1 MVGAF
6 AEVGENLYPQHK
18 GTAMEV
24 PQAEMSVVGR
34 ILRVFYAP
42 SETFEAV
49 AEQRS
54 AADWLVPTIMVAV
67 VIFIFTYITSPIYM
81 AEVMEQIPAE
91 QRGEMEGTGDAMRM
105 GGLIAAPVMT
115 FVMLFIGA
123 AIYLLVGKLLGGLLG
138 YGQCLAIVAY
148 TSLIAIPQHIVKTPL
163 VLANET
169 MKVQIGLGMFLAEEA
184 QKSFGGAL
192 LSSIDPFVVWIV
204 VIAGLGLSIVGQ
216 VERSRAYAG
225 VAAITLLFLAIG
237 AFFSTRGLG
246 G

>member
-1 MVGAF
+1 
-6 AEVGENLYPQHK
+6 
-18 GTAMEV
+18 MEA

-54 AADWLVPTIMVAV
+54 AADWLLPTFIVAAV
-67 VIFIFTYITSPIYM
+67 VFVSTYITSPIYM
-81 AEVMEQIPAE
+81 AETMEQMQQQE
-91 QRGEMEGTGDAMRM
+91 QSGAMEGTGDAILIST
-105 GGLIAAPVMT
+105 LIAAPVMM

-148 TSLIAIPQHIVKTPL
+148 TSLIAILQHVVKTPL

-169 MKVQIGLGMFLAEEA
+169 MNVQIGLGMFLSEEA
-184 QKSFGGAL
+184 RKNFGGAL
-192 LSSIDPFVVWIV
+192 LSSIDPFIVWMI

-216 VERSRAYAG
+216 IERSRAYTA
-225 VAAITLLFLAIG
+225 VAAVTLIFLAIG
-237 AFFSTRGLG
+237 AFFSTLG
-246 G
+246 SGG

>member
-1 MVGAF
+1 
-6 AEVGENLYPQHK
+6 
-18 GTAMEV
+18 MEA

-54 AADWLVPTIMVAV
+54 AADWLVPTIVVAA
-67 VIFIFTYITSPIYM
+67 VIFVSTYLTSPIYV
-81 AEVMEQIPAE
+81 AEAMEQIREQTPAE
-91 QRGEMEGTGDAMRM
+91 QPSAEGTGDAIRIS
-105 GGLIAAPVMT
+105 GLIAAPVMT

-138 YGQCLAIVAY
+138 YGHCLALVAY
-148 TSLIAIPQHIVKTPL
+148 TSLISILQHIVKTPL

-169 MKVQIGLGMFLAEEA
+169 MDVQIGLGMFLSEEA
-184 QKSFGGAL
+184 RQSFGGHL
-192 LSSIDPFVVWIV
+192 LSLIDPFIVWMI

-216 VERSRAYAG
+216 IERSRAYAG
-225 VAAITLLFLAIG
+225 VAAITLIFLAIG
-237 AFFSTRGLG
+237 AFFSTLG
-246 G
+246 PGG

>member
-1 MVGAF
+1 
-6 AEVGENLYPQHK
+6 
-18 GTAMEV
+18 MEA

-54 AADWLVPTIMVAV
+54 AADWLVPTIVVAMVV
-67 VIFIFTYITSPIYM
+67 FFSTYVTSPIYV
-81 AEVMEQIPAE
+81 AETMEQMQQQQMPAE
-91 QRGEMEGTGDAMRM
+91 QSDEMEGTVGAILIST
-105 GGLIAAPVMT
+105 LIAAPIMM

-138 YGQCLAIVAY
+138 YGHCLALVAY
-148 TSLIAIPQHIVKTPL
+148 TSLIAILQHIVKVPL
-163 VLANET
+163 VLAKET
-169 MKVQIGLGMFLAEEA
+169 MNVQIGLGMFLSEEA

-192 LSSIDPFVVWIV
+192 LSSIDPFVVWMV

-216 VERSRAYAG
+216 IERSRAYAG
-225 VAAITLLFLAIG
+225 VAAITLIFLSIG
-237 AFFSTRGLG
+237 AFFSTLRPG

>member
-1 MVGAF
+1 
-6 AEVGENLYPQHK
+6 
-18 GTAMEV
+18 MEA

-54 AADWLVPTIMVAV
+54 AADWLVPTFIVAAA
-67 VIFIFTYITSPIYM
+67 IFISTYLTSPIYV
-81 AEVMEQIPAE
+81 AEAMEQIREQTPAE
-91 QRGEMEGTGDAMRM
+91 QPRVEGTEDAIRIS
-105 GGLIAAPVMT
+105 GLIAAPVMT

-138 YGQCLAIVAY
+138 YGQCLALVAY
-148 TSLIAIPQHIVKTPL
+148 TSLISILQHLVKTPL

-169 MKVQIGLGMFLAEEA
+169 MKVQIGLGMFISEEA
-184 QKSFGGAL
+184 QQSFGGHL
-192 LSSIDPFVVWIV
+192 LSLIDPFVVWMV

-216 VERSRAYAG
+216 IERSRAYAG
-225 VAAITLLFLAIG
+225 VAVITLIFLAIG
-237 AFFSTRGLG
+237 AFFSTLG
-246 G
+246 PGG

>member
-1 MVGAF
+1 
-6 AEVGENLYPQHK
+6 
-18 GTAMEV
+18 MEA

-54 AADWLVPTIMVAV
+54 AADWLVPTIIVALA
-67 VIFIFTYITSPIYM
+67 IFFSTYLTSPIYV
-81 AEVMEQIPAE
+81 AEAMEQIRGQTSAE
-91 QRGEMEGTGDAMRM
+91 QPNVEGTGDAIRIS
-105 GGLIAAPVMT
+105 GLIAAPIMT

-138 YGQCLAIVAY
+138 YGHCLAIVAY
-148 TSLIAIPQHIVKTPL
+148 TSLISILQHIVKTPL

-169 MKVQIGLGMFLAEEA
+169 MDVQIGLGMFLSEEA

-192 LSSIDPFVVWIV
+192 LSLIDPFIVWMI

-216 VERSRAYAG
+216 IERSRAYAG
-225 VAAITLLFLAIG
+225 VAAVTLIFLAIG
-237 AFFSTRGLG
+237 AFFSTLG
-246 G
+246 PGG

>member
-1 MVGAF
+1 
-6 AEVGENLYPQHK
+6 
-18 GTAMEV
+18 MEA

-54 AADWLVPTIMVAV
+54 AADWLVPTFIVAAV
-67 VIFIFTYITSPIYM
+67 GFFSTYLTSPIYV
-81 AEVMEQIPAE
+81 AEAMEQIREQTPAE
-91 QRGEMEGTGDAMRM
+91 QPNVEGTGDAIRIS
-105 GGLIAAPVMT
+105 GLIAAPVMA

-138 YGQCLAIVAY
+138 YGHCLALVAY
-148 TSLIAIPQHIVKTPL
+148 TSLIAIIQHIVKTPL

-169 MKVQIGLGMFLAEEA
+169 MNVQIGLGMFLSEEA
-184 QKSFGGAL
+184 RQSFGGHL
-192 LSSIDPFVVWIV
+192 LSLIDPFVVWMV

-216 VERSRAYAG
+216 IERSRAYAG
-225 VAAITLLFLAIG
+225 VAAITLLFLSIG
-237 AFFSTRGLG
+237 AFFSTLG
-246 G
+246 PGG

>member
-1 MVGAF
+1 
-6 AEVGENLYPQHK
+6 
-18 GTAMEV
+18 MEA

-54 AADWLVPTIMVAV
+54 AADWLLPTIVVALA
-67 VIFIFTYITSPIYM
+67 IFFSTYLTSPIYV
-81 AEVMEQIPAE
+81 AEAMEQIRGQTSAE
-91 QRGEMEGTGDAMRM
+91 QPNVEGTGDAIRIS
-105 GGLIAAPVMT
+105 GLIAAPIMT

-138 YGQCLAIVAY
+138 YGHCLAIVAY
-148 TSLIAIPQHIVKTPL
+148 TSLISILQHLVKTPL
-163 VLANET
+163 ALANET
-169 MKVQIGLGMFLAEEA
+169 MDVQIGLGMFLSEEA

-192 LSSIDPFVVWIV
+192 LNSIDPFVVWMI

-216 VERSRAYAG
+216 IERSRAYAG
-225 VAAITLLFLAIG
+225 VAAVTLIFLSIG
-237 AFFSTRGLG
+237 AFFSTLRPG

>member
-1 MVGAF
+1 
-6 AEVGENLYPQHK
+6 
-18 GTAMEV
+18 MEA

-54 AADWLVPTIMVAV
+54 VADWLVPTFIVAAV
-67 VIFIFTYITSPIYM
+67 VFVSTYITSPIYM
-81 AEVMEQIPAE
+81 AETMEQMQQQMQQQE
-91 QRGEMEGTGDAMRM
+91 QSGAMEGTGDAILIST
-105 GGLIAAPVMT
+105 LIAAPVMM

-148 TSLIAIPQHIVKTPL
+148 TSLIAILQHVVKTPL
-163 VLANET
+163 VLAKET
-169 MKVQIGLGMFLAEEA
+169 MNVQVGLGMFISEEA
-184 QKSFGGAL
+184 QQSFGGHL
-192 LSSIDPFVVWIV
+192 LSLVDPFVVWMV

-216 VERSRAYAG
+216 IERSRAYAG
-225 VAAITLLFLAIG
+225 VAAVTLIFLSIG
-237 AFFSTRGLG
+237 AFFGTLG
-246 G
+246 AGG

>member
-1 MVGAF
+1 
-6 AEVGENLYPQHK
+6 
-18 GTAMEV
+18 MEA

-34 ILRVFYAP
+34 MLRVFYAP

-54 AADWLVPTIMVAV
+54 AADWLLPTVIVAV
-67 VIFIFTYITSPIYM
+67 VIFISTYLTSPIYV
-81 AEVMEQIPAE
+81 AEMMEQIREQTPAE
-91 QRGEMEGTGDAMRM
+91 QPSVEGTGDAIRIS
-105 GGLIAAPVMT
+105 GLVAAPVMT

-148 TSLIAIPQHIVKTPL
+148 TSLIAIIQHVVKTPL

-169 MKVQIGLGMFLAEEA
+169 MNVQIGLGMFLSEEA
-184 QKSFGGAL
+184 RKSFGGAL
-192 LSSIDPFVVWIV
+192 LSSIDPLVVWMV
-204 VIAGLGLSIVGQ
+204 VIAGLGLAIVGQ

-237 AFFSTRGLG
+237 AFFSTLNPG

>member
-91 QRGEMEGTGDAMRM
+91 QRGEMESTGDAMRM

-237 AFFSTRGLG
+237 AFFSTRGPG

>member
-1 MVGAF
+1 
-6 AEVGENLYPQHK
+6 
-18 GTAMEV
+18 MEA
-24 PQAEMSVVGR
+24 PQAEMSVGDR

-54 AADWLVPTIMVAV
+54 AADWLVPTIVVALA
-67 VIFIFTYITSPIYM
+67 IFFSTYLTSPIYV
-81 AEVMEQIPAE
+81 AEMMEQMREQVPAE
-91 QRGEMEGTGDAMRM
+91 QGGEMENTATAIRIS
-105 GGLIAAPVMT
+105 GLIAAPVMT

-138 YGQCLAIVAY
+138 YGHCLALVAY
-148 TSLIAIPQHIVKTPL
+148 TSLIAILQHVVKTPL

-169 MKVQIGLGMFLAEEA
+169 MDVQIGLGMFLSEEA
-184 QKSFGGAL
+184 RKSFGGAL
-192 LSSIDPFVVWIV
+192 LSLIDPFIVWMI

-216 VERSRAYAG
+216 IERSRAYAG
-225 VAAITLLFLAIG
+225 VAAITLIFLAIG
-237 AFFSTRGLG
+237 AFFGTLNPG

>member
-1 MVGAF
+1 
-6 AEVGENLYPQHK
+6 
-18 GTAMEV
+18 MEAS
-24 PQAEMSVVGR
+24 QAEMSVVGR

-54 AADWLVPTIMVAV
+54 AADWLVPTIVVALV
-67 VIFIFTYITSPIYM
+67 VFFSTYVTSPIYV
-81 AEVMEQIPAE
+81 AETMEQMQQQQMPAE
-91 QRGEMEGTGDAMRM
+91 QSDEMEGTVGAILIST
-105 GGLIAAPVMT
+105 LIAAPVMM

-138 YGQCLAIVAY
+138 YGHCLALVAY
-148 TSLIAIPQHIVKTPL
+148 TSLIAILQHIVKVPL
-163 VLANET
+163 VLAKET
-169 MKVQIGLGMFLAEEA
+169 MNVQIGLGMFLSEEA

-192 LSSIDPFVVWIV
+192 LSSIDPFVVWMI

-216 VERSRAYAG
+216 IERSRAYAG
-225 VAAITLLFLAIG
+225 VAAVTLIFLSIG
-237 AFFSTRGLG
+237 AFFSTLNPG